1 MIESFG
7 SAKSWLFVSRVCACA
22 IGAAALFSA
31 CGSGGD
37 DSGAGGDNST
47 IQ

>member
-1 MIESFG
+1 MIESLG

-22 IGAAALFSA
+22 IGAVALFSA

-37 DSGAGGDNST
+37 SGSGGANST